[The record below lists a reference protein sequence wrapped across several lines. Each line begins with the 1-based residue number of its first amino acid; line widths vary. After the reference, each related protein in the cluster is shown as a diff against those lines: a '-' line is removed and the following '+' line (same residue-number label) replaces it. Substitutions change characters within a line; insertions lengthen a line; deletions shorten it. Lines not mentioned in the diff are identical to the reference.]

1 MGIIGMALEQFSLK
15 KKKEEVICYKINVV
29 KSDIEIVLVNLFSKE
44 SVLKVL
50 GDTYENII
58 FMQLSGKRFG
68 LIANIDSDVFLM
80 FRASK
85 DDPLSWCDVLEEDYR
100 SAEYITQL

>member
-50 GDTYENII
+50 GDT
-58 FMQLSGKRFG
+58 
-68 LIANIDSDVFLM
+68 D
-80 FRASK
+80 
-85 DDPLSWCDVLEEDYR
+85 
-100 SAEYITQL
+100 